1 MSERTKSNA
10 RAAFMTL
17 VAALLL
23 PANARAIAP
32 EEAEPQG
39 PNPFVSGLV
48 TGLEIGFDVLILRP
62 LGLVTMAVGAG
73 AFVPAAL
80 IASPMGRDGI
90 EPALSIFVTDPA
102 KHVFQRPL
110 GDF

>member
-23 PANARAIAP
+23 PANAGATAS
-32 EEAEPQG
+32 EEAEPEV
-39 PNPFVSGLV
+39 PSPFVSGLV
-48 TGLEIGFDVLILRP
+48 TGLGIGFDVLILRP
-62 LGLVTMAVGAG
+62 FGLVTMAVGAG

-80 IASPMGRDGI
+80 LASPMGWDGI
-90 EPALSIFVTDPA
+90 EPALNVFVTEPA
-102 KHVFQRPL
+102 RHVFQRPL